1 MLIRSTMTVA
11 ALALASNALASF
23 GTLSATF
30 DGVSPSSR
38 ADYSLD
44 GGDNWHES
52 RAGVFNWTRTGG
64 SYRTA
69 DHFTA
74 FCIELGERI
83 SGGAD
88 YTYEIV
94 DLEEGTDSMGGMGAT
109 RANLIRELFGR
120 FSTPAFNDPL
130 SERKA
135 VALQLCIWE
144 IVHETRSS
152 LDLTRGHARFSSS
165 NDAAFDLA
173 QEYLKD
179 LTGNGPRDYTVVAM
193 SAAGAQDQIIPAP
206 GALALAGLGLIAAGR
221 RRR

>member
-1 MLIRSTMTVA
+1 MMIRTTMTVA

-44 GGDNWHES
+44 GGDHYTET

-64 SYRTA
+64 SYQTA
-69 DHFTA
+69 DHFSA
-74 FCIELGERI
+74 FCIELGEHI
-83 SGGAD
+83 SGGNGYD
-88 YTYEIV
+88 YEV
-94 DLEEGTDSMGGMGAT
+94 VNLEDGTDSMGGMGAT

-120 FSTPAFNDPL
+120 FAAPAFGEPL
-130 SERKA
+130 TERKA

-144 IVHETRSS
+144 IVHETRST
-152 LDLTRGHARFSSS
+152 LDLTRGHARFTSG
-165 NDAAFDLA
+165 NELAFNLA

-179 LTGNGPRDYTVVAM
+179 LTGDGPRDYTVVAM
-193 SAAGAQDQIIPAP
+193 SAHGVQDQIIPTP
-206 GALALAGLGLIAAGR
+206 GSLALAGLGLIAAGR

>member
-11 ALALASNALASF
+11 ALALAGNALASF

-30 DGVSPSSR
+30 DGVSPGAR

-74 FCIELGERI
+74 FCIELGEHI
-83 SGGAD
+83 SGGSNYA
-88 YTYEIV
+88 YEVV
-94 DLEEGTDSMGGMGAT
+94 DLEEGTDSMGGMGTT

-130 SERKA
+130 TERKA
-135 VALQLCIWE
+135 VALQLCVWE

-152 LDLTRGHARFSSS
+152 LDLARGRARFTSS
-165 NDAAFDLA
+165 NEDAFKLA
-173 QEYLKD
+173 QDYLKEI
-179 LTGNGPRDYTVVAM
+179 TGDGPRDYTVVAM
-193 SAAGAQDQIIPAP
+193 TAAGVQDQIIPGP

>member
-11 ALALASNALASF
+11 ALALASNASAGF
-23 GTLSATF
+23 DTLSATF

-44 GGDNWHES
+44 GGDHWNES

-69 DHFTA
+69 DQFTA
-74 FCIELGERI
+74 FCIELGEHI
-83 SGGAD
+83 SGGTN
-88 YTYEIV
+88 YTYDIV
-94 DLEEGTDSMGGMGAT
+94 GLEDGTDSMGGMGTT

-120 FSTPAFNDPL
+120 FSTPAFDEPL

-152 LDLTRGHARFSSS
+152 LDLARGHARFSSS
-165 NDAAFDLA
+165 NEAAFHLA

-179 LTGNGPRDYTVVAM
+179 LTGDGPRDYTVVAM
-193 SAAGAQDQIIPAP
+193 RAAGVQDQIIPAP
-206 GALALAGLGLIAAGR
+206 GAVALAGLGLLAAGR